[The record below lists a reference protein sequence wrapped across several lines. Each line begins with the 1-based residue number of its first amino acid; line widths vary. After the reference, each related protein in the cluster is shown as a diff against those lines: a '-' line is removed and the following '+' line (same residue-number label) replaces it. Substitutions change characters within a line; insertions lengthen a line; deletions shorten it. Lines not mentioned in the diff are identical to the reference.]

1 MAKALAAILCGAL
14 FASAASAQ
22 PAGLDVFSDGK
33 DGAKIHTGS
42 GFVCPHAIGT
52 FVRDAA
58 GETDPERQT
67 ASCSYSTL
75 DGVYGIVTLVP
86 LKDGYDPKTSLAP
99 QFEEQQATGGKMV
112 EQGTV
117 KIGTPPLAV
126 YTRIYQTAKL
136 EDLKYSVLFSGSV
149 VKNWAV
155 ETTIEYAD
163 PRDTPE
169 KNAFLNAVY
178 EAALAQIAK

>member
-1 MAKALAAILCGAL
+1 MRTAAAIVCVGL
-14 FASAASAQ
+14 FASAAFAQ
-22 PAGLDVFSDGK
+22 PAGMDVFAEGK
-33 DGAKIHTGS
+33 NGDKIHTAS

-67 ASCSYSTL
+67 ASCNYSTL
-75 DGVYGIVTLVP
+75 DGVYGIITLVP
-86 LKDGYDPKTSLAP
+86 LKDGYDPKNSLAS
-99 QFEEQQATGGKMV
+99 QFEETQTTGGKMV
-112 EQGTV
+112 WQGTV
-117 KIGTPPLAV
+117 KIGKPPLAV
-126 YTRIYQTAKL
+126 YSRIYQTAKL

-169 KNAFLNAVY
+169 KTAFLNAVY
-178 EAALAQIAK
+178 EAALAEIGK

>member
-1 MAKALAAILCGAL
+1 MRTAAAILSVAL

-22 PAGLDVFSDGK
+22 PAGVDVFADAK
-33 DGAKIHTGS
+33 DGNKVHTAS

-86 LKDGYDPKTSLAP
+86 LKNGYDPKNSLAP
-99 QFEEQQATGGKMV
+99 QFEQQETTGGKMV
-112 EQGTV
+112 WQGSV
-117 KIGTPPLAV
+117 KVGTPPLAV
-126 YTRIYQTAKL
+126 YSRIYQTAKL

-169 KNAFLNAVY
+169 KTAFFNAVY
-178 EAALAQIAK
+178 EAALAEIGK